1 MNDHLKST
9 NYFFFLRIF
18 IYINPLLFA
27 GVVYY
32 LDFVDFKG
40 VFESGIYTGV
50 AKNWL
55 NESNLNYIPDR
66 LPVYPL
72 FIFFVFKIFGVDNL
86 NALLFVQGLLG
97 SVTLFFLMKILDEL
111 GFSKSVFVLIS
122 VFFNLSI
129 YFRFSLFLPN
139 FIFIFFLTLFVYCLT
154 IFFLKK
160 SVKHFYLFCFI
171 YFLLMLTR
179 PIFSLSLILVVPFII
194 KMVFDLKKNK
204 KYKFF
209 LVSLLLFSYFSAIFV
224 QSIRYYNYNKSFAYT
239 TQTGHHLLFFV
250 IPCLAKKYACGTVDN
265 KVSSE
270 LMKRY
275 KNEIENIPDISINE
289 RNEIKIR
296 IGINYILKEMDYF
309 KISISAFF
317 SYVKTLFHTSII
329 EIYESFQ
336 IKGTQIEGQEFKSP
350 IDRINFLLNHFYKDV
365 TLMIWLISL
374 VGVFIMRFFQL
385 IGILLCFK
393 KGPMQLYVIT
403 ITMSFLSL
411 ILPTVGIGNPRYRS
425 ESEILLII
433 LGAFG
438 FLFLK
443 KLNKNNIKKKNT
455 H

>member
-1 MNDHLKST
+1 
-9 NYFFFLRIF
+9 
-18 IYINPLLFA
+18 
-27 GVVYY
+27 
-32 LDFVDFKG
+32 
-40 VFESGIYTGV
+40 
-50 AKNWL
+50 
-55 NESNLNYIPDR
+55 
-66 LPVYPL
+66 
-72 FIFFVFKIFGVDNL
+72 
-86 NALLFVQGLLG
+86 
-97 SVTLFFLMKILDEL
+97 MKILDEL
-111 GFSKSVFVLIS
+111 GFSKSIFVLIS

-139 FIFIFFLTLFVYCLT
+139 FIFIFLITLFVYCLT
-154 IFFLKK
+154 IFFEK
-160 SVKHFYLFCFI
+160 SAKHFYLFCFI

-275 KNEIENIPDISINE
+275 KNEIKNIPDISINE
-289 RNEIKIR
+289 RNDIKIR

-336 IKGTQIEGQEFKSP
+336 IKGSQIEGQEFKSP
-350 IDRINFLLNHFYKDV
+350 IDRINFLLNNFKDV
-365 TLMIWLISL
+365 TLMIWLVSL
-374 VGVFIMRFFQL
+374 VGVL
-385 IGILLCFK
+385 
-393 KGPMQLYVIT
+393 
-403 ITMSFLSL
+403 
-411 ILPTVGIGNPRYRS
+411 
-425 ESEILLII
+425 
-433 LGAFG
+433 
-438 FLFLK
+438 
-443 KLNKNNIKKKNT
+443 
-455 H
+455 

>member
-1 MNDHLKST
+1 
-9 NYFFFLRIF
+9 
-18 IYINPLLFA
+18 
-27 GVVYY
+27 
-32 LDFVDFKG
+32 
-40 VFESGIYTGV
+40 
-50 AKNWL
+50 
-55 NESNLNYIPDR
+55 
-66 LPVYPL
+66 
-72 FIFFVFKIFGVDNL
+72 
-86 NALLFVQGLLG
+86 
-97 SVTLFFLMKILDEL
+97 
-111 GFSKSVFVLIS
+111 
-122 VFFNLSI
+122 
-129 YFRFSLFLPN
+129 
-139 FIFIFFLTLFVYCLT
+139 
-154 IFFLKK
+154 
-160 SVKHFYLFCFI
+160 
-171 YFLLMLTR
+171 MLTR

-289 RNEIKIR
+289 RNDIKIR